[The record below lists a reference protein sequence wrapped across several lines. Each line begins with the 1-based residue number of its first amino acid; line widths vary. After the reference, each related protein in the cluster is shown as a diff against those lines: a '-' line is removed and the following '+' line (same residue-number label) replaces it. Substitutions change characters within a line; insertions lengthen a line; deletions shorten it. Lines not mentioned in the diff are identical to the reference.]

1 MNKFHAM
8 KNILLFTA
16 LSGSLAM
23 VGCSSAYR
31 TAQTPDDVYFSEGPP
46 AREYVEQKKTPET
59 PQEGYTSYWEKQDD
73 NMLRMKV
80 NDRDKWNA
88 VDDIDYW
95 QGYNNNYWVNY
106 NSPWSSPW
114 SYNPYTYNPHTFY
127 NPWGMNRGWGMNS
140 SIGWNS
146 WGIGYN
152 SWYNNWSNPY
162 CWNQPVKVINRY
174 PVGAS
179 SRSATALTPYSNYS
193 YNRGS
198 NTLKNRM
205 NVNPGASRSI
215 FEGSNFNTTDRSGN
229 SMYRTINRSGIN
241 NGSSGSSYERPTR
254 TFDSGGSSSGGSSR
268 SSGTSSGSSS
278 GGTSSGSG
286 GSRGGRGG

>member
-1 MNKFHAM
+1 M
-8 KNILLFTA
+8 KNLLLFSA
-16 LSGSLAM
+16 LSGGLVMA
-23 VGCSSAYR
+23 GCSSAYR

-46 AREYVEQKKTPET
+46 AREYAEQRKSPET
-59 PQEGYTSYWEKQDD
+59 PQDGYTSYWEKQDD

-80 NDRDKWNA
+80 NDRDKWNQ

-106 NSPWSSPW
+106 NTPFYSPWAFNPYR
-114 SYNPYTYNPHTFY
+114 YNPNIYY
-127 NPWGMNRGWGMNS
+127 NPWAINHGWGLGMNS
-140 SIGWNS
+140 FIGWNN

-179 SRSATALTPYSNYS
+179 SRAPSTFAPYSNYT

-198 NTLKNRM
+198 GSLKNRM
-205 NVNPGASRSI
+205 TVNPGASRSI
-215 FEGSNFNTTDRSGN
+215 FEGSNYNTNDRSGN
-229 SMYRTINRSGIN
+229 SMYRTINRSGMN
-241 NGSSGSSYERPTR
+241 SNSTNSSYERPVR
-254 TFDSGGSSSGGSSR
+254 TFDGGGNSGGSSR
-268 SSGTSSGSSS
+268 SGGGGSSS